1 MGHSLGVLHTT
12 APVNAPPSPKQVA
25 QLSAIAQHAA
35 SRVGTLRVF
44 HRTQLQASTDSL
56 TGLSNRRTLEEHVR
70 GLLANGLQYA
80 LVLCDL
86 DHFKKLNDTHG
97 HDAGDKALRVFAD
110 VLRGCM
116 RSEDLPAR
124 WGGEEFAL
132 VLARA
137 TASQAAEAVG
147 RIRAA
152 LAAALLAGSAPAFT
166 ASYGIADSSMEPQLE
181 QLARLA
187 DDALYQAKQAGRDRA
202 IVAGDKSVADG
213 MPRRDIEHPPEM
225 DLAKFAAEYGAGLG
239 NNGDSRREAAV
250 ALLPLLHKANPPR

>member
-1 MGHSLGVLHTT
+1 MINRRRVILGGLGLIGLAGGGWVVGHVALQTEIAAILHRRLGFLKLDPNGVRTFAT
-12 APVNAPPSPKQVA
+12 DQTDA
-25 QLSAIAQHAA
+25 
-35 SRVGTLRVF
+35 VF
-44 HRTQLQASTDSL
+44 HKKIPTW
-56 TGLSNRRTLEEHVR
+56 NR
-70 GLLANGLQYA
+70 
-80 LVLCDL
+80 
-86 DHFKKLNDTHG
+86 
-97 HDAGDKALRVFAD
+97 LRYH
-110 VLRGCM
+110 
-116 RSEDLPAR
+116 
-124 WGGEEFAL
+124 
-132 VLARA
+132 
-137 TASQAAEAVG
+137 
-147 RIRAA
+147 
-152 LAAALLAGSAPAFT
+152 LLAGSAPAFT